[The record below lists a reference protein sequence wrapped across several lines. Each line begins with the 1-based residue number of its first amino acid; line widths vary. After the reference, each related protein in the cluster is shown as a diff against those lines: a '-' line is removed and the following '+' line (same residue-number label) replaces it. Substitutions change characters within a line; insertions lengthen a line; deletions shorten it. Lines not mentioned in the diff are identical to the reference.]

1 VEILESQIVLFS
13 LASWKQNNL
22 HSLAKIGQGYIC
34 TPEVNELRLKSILN
48 IFTIELSFLYFF
60 RMSEGEEM
68 CNFQI
73 DIGYESKYEE
83 HFRRPPACHT
93 QSPD

>member
-1 VEILESQIVLFS
+1 
-13 LASWKQNNL
+13 
-22 HSLAKIGQGYIC
+22 
-34 TPEVNELRLKSILN
+34 LN
-48 IFTIELSFLYFF
+48 IFTIEFCFLYFF

-93 QSPD
+93 QSPDFSFCDHKETSGLCK